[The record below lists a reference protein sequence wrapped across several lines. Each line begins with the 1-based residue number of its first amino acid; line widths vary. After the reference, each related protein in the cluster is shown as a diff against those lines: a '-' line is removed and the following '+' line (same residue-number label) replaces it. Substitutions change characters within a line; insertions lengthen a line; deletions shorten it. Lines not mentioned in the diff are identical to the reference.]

1 MPSRLPPLRECN
13 FCTETR
19 RLNPKLQGCM
29 GHYPIDAPTQRYGY
43 AVMFVDGEETG
54 DYVGYFQTDLKDARG
69 VADEI
74 LYNHDE
80 EAGAVGIYELVL
92 VETVDPPKDE
102 DDDS

>member
-1 MPSRLPPLRECN
+1 MAKKPGRKKTP
-13 FCTETR
+13 
-19 RLNPKLQGCM
+19 
-29 GHYPIDAPTQRYGY
+29 A
-43 AVMFVDGEETG
+43 
-54 DYVGYFQTDLKDARG
+54 DLKDAKS

-102 DDDS
+102 DDDD

>member
-1 MPSRLPPLRECN
+1 
-13 FCTETR
+13 
-19 RLNPKLQGCM
+19 M

-43 AVMFVDGEETG
+43 AVMFIDGEEMG
-54 DYVGYFQTDLKDARG
+54 DYVGYFQTDLKDARS
-69 VADEI
+69 VAGEI

>member
-1 MPSRLPPLRECN
+1 MGNLPPLRECN

-43 AVMFVDGEETG
+43 AVMFVDGEEMG
-54 DYVGYFQTDLKDARG
+54 DYVGYFQTDLKDARS
-69 VADEI
+69 VAGEI

-92 VETVDPPKDE
+92 VETVHPPKDE
-102 DDDS
+102 DDKT

>member
-1 MPSRLPPLRECN
+1 MNLPPLSDCN

-29 GHYPIDAPTQRYGY
+29 GHYPIDSPTQRYGY
-43 AVMFVDGEETG
+43 AVMYVDGEDIGE
-54 DYVGYFQTDLKDARG
+54 YVGYFQDSLDSAKS

-74 LYNHDE
+74 MVNDNGV
-80 EAGAVGIYELVL
+80 APVGIYKLVL

-102 DDDS
+102 DDDET